1 MTNHDIFLIKCFST
15 KQNLTIFTNLNKK
28 NMYTN
33 NFYNPNLKS
42 YASELRTTS
51 VSKAEKR
58 IWKALLSREQLNER
72 FLRQRPIKNF
82 IVDFFCPKLGL
93 IIEIDGSSHI
103 NKGTYDFYREEKL
116 KTLGYTIIRFQEGE
130 VLSQLDDV
138 KSRIIHV
145 IYVLNNEI

>member
-1 MTNHDIFLIKCFST
+1 MNH
-15 KQNLTIFTNLNKK
+15 NYNK
-28 NMYTN
+28 
-33 NFYNPNLKS
+33 NLKNYS
-42 YASELRTTS
+42 HELRTLS
-51 VSKAEKR
+51 VSKAEKF
-58 IWKALLSREQLNER
+58 IWKSLLKQKKLGVGIK
-72 FLRQRPIKNF
+72 RQRPIGNF
-82 IVDFFCPKLGL
+82 IVDLFSQEIGL
-93 IIEIDGSSHI
+93 IIEIDGSSHL

>member
-1 MTNHDIFLIKCFST
+1 
-15 KQNLTIFTNLNKK
+15 
-28 NMYTN
+28 MYSN

-42 YASELRTTS
+42 YARELRSTS

-93 IIEIDGSSHI
+93 IIEIDGSSHL
-103 NKGTYDFYREEKL
+103 NKGAYDFYREEKL

-138 KSRIIHV
+138 KNRIIHV
-145 IYVLNNEI
+145 IYVLKNRMTLHPQL